1 MAAAK
6 RKFGD
11 MENEI
16 INTFT
21 ELLRLLEDQKKKLLN
36 TVYEKE
42 KQFLEE
48 KNSRRAKLE
57 KLHSTLAA
65 HANSVDTMAVSAPD
79 KALLAMLHRL
89 KPSLKELEFQN
100 ALDPS
105 DEPKALIGDVFF
117 DEEVVKGLKKT
128 FGITGEVIDSPMEQV
143 CAYLCL
149 SLCGRSLSDF

>member
-1 MAAAK
+1 
-6 RKFGD
+6 

-21 ELLRLLEDQKKKLLN
+21 ELLRLLEDQKKKMLN
-36 TVYEKE
+36 KVYKKE

-57 KLHSTLAA
+57 KLRSTLAA

-79 KALLAMLHRL
+79 KALLATLHRL
-89 KPSLKELEFQN
+89 KPRLKELEFQN

-105 DEPKALIGDVFF
+105 DKPKALVGDVFF
-117 DEEVVKGLKKT
+117 DEEVVRGLKRT

-143 CAYLCL
+143 CA
-149 SLCGRSLSDF
+149 